1 MESPFSFD
9 KFNNHILSDIRETFD
24 ETSQSLLP
32 SLENANSTKQVE
44 RIGQGIFATTLFLQK
59 SSNPSDIILLT
70 KANSLQL
77 KIMNKYNEFLG
88 KEAKVENITALN
100 SIFAE
105 KFLSC
110 LDNFNEELF
119 TNPASSLEDIMKD
132 SFSGDPGIDV
142 DLLLSHFAEQG
153 NAIALLLLALI
164 QDKQKLN
171 GHHIKFSEE
180 AFSNLEKSA
189 SKGNVN
195 AIYYLGLALNIT
207 EEERKQFMAE
217 AEKRGHV
224 GALIRSSIDEDRD
237 ATECLKQAY
246 ENASEKASSTE
257 KHSLKDELAY
267 NLGKLYLKAD
277 DLEEALTWML
287 KIEDSTL
294 KEKGTIEIMGRDPDI
309 RSPWD
314 EK

>member
-9 KFNNHILSDIRETFD
+9 KFNNHILSGIRETFD
-24 ETSQSLLP
+24 ETSQSILP
-32 SLENANSTKQVE
+32 SLENANSAQQVE
-44 RIGQGIFATTLFLQK
+44 QIGQEIFTTTVFLQK
-59 SSNPSDIILLT
+59 SNNPKDIILLD

-77 KIMNKYNEFLG
+77 KIMNKYNELLG
-88 KEAKVENITALN
+88 NGAKIENITALN

-105 KFLSC
+105 EFLNC
-110 LDNFNEELF
+110 LDDFNDEVF
-119 TNPASSLEDIMKD
+119 TNPTSSIEDIVKE
-132 SFSGDPGIDV
+132 SFSRHPGMNV
-142 DLLLSHFAEQG
+142 ELLLSHFAEQG
-153 NAIALLLLALI
+153 NAIALLLLALL
-164 QDKQKLN
+164 QDKQNLN

-180 AFSNLEKSA
+180 AFSNLKKSA
-189 SKGNVN
+189 SEGNPN

-207 EEERKQFMAE
+207 IEERKKFMAE
-217 AEKRGHV
+217 AEKLGHV
-224 GALIRSSIDEDRD
+224 GALIRSSIDEDSD
-237 ATECLKQAY
+237 ANECLKQAY

-277 DLEEALTWML
+277 DLEESLTWMS
-287 KIEDSTL
+287 KIENSTL
-294 KEKGTIEIMGRDPDI
+294 RESGTREIMGNEPDI